1 MAIRIWSPNMVWEPS
16 PEAPSVVSALER
28 TLEAWRG
35 TPYESG
41 QRFRGRAADCIGALF
56 GVIDDMDGRPRAC
69 YPGMPHDA
77 AMHDRAGAIAAV
89 RELVRR
95 YSPCQKVEPAIWDE
109 DGQSTSPT
117 YYVEPG
123 DIIVTG
129 MPGGGPGHVEIVG
142 AHRNELWHA
151 LPVSGFHQGGW
162 SFLEQQ
168 YLYAIYRITDKHRW
182 GV

>member
-1 MAIRIWSPNMVWEPS
+1 MSVRIWSPNMVWHPHAD
-16 PEAPSVVSALER
+16 PAIQSALER
-28 TLEAWRG
+28 ALDAWDK

-56 GVIDDMDGRPRAC
+56 GVIDDMDGRARAE

-95 YSPCQKVEPAIWDE
+95 YSPCEKVEPDE
-109 DGQSTSPT
+109 DGALH
-117 YYVEPG
+117 VEPG
-123 DIIVTG
+123 DIVVTG
-129 MPGGGPGHVEIVG
+129 HPGGGPGHVEIVG
-142 AHRNELWHA
+142 ARKNELWHA

-162 SFLEQQ
+162 SLLEQQ
-168 YLYAIYRITDKHRW
+168 FLYAIYRITDKYRW
-182 GV
+182 GE

>member
-1 MAIRIWSPNMVWEPS
+1 MTVRIWGPNMVWEPS
-16 PEAPSVVSALER
+16 PLTSVTLALEH
-28 TLEAWRG
+28 TLDAWDK

-41 QRFRGRAADCIGALF
+41 QRFIQRGADCIGALF
-56 GVIDDMDGRPRAC
+56 GVVDDMDGRDRAEF
-69 YPGMPHDA
+69 PGMPHDA

-95 YSPCQKVEPAIWDE
+95 YSPCVKVEPETDK
-109 DGQSTSPT
+109 DGHPI

-123 DIIVTG
+123 DICVTG
-129 MPGGGPGHVEIVG
+129 HPGGGPGHVEMVG

-162 SFLEQQ
+162 AFLEQQ
-168 YLYAIYRITDKHRW
+168 FLYAIYRIKDKHRW
-182 GV
+182 SA

>member
-1 MAIRIWSPNMVWEPS
+1 MSVRIWSPNMVWEPS
-16 PEAPSVVSALER
+16 PESLRVVRALEDA
-28 TLEAWRG
+28 LEAWRG

-41 QRFRGRAADCIGALF
+41 QRFIQRGADCIGSLF
-56 GVIDDMDGRPRAC
+56 GVIDDMDGRQRATF
-69 YPGMPHDA
+69 PGMPHDA

-95 YSPCQKVEPAIWDE
+95 YSPCVKVEAQKDE
-109 DGQSTSPT
+109 DGAPV

-129 MPGGGPGHVEIVG
+129 MPGGGPGHVELVG
-142 AHRNELWHA
+142 PHRNELWHA

-162 SFLEQQ
+162 SFLEEQ
-168 YLYAIYRITDKHRW
+168 YLYAIYRIEDKHRW
-182 GV
+182 GQ